1 MKIKRNL
8 SYMQKTIEEL
18 IEMYADENNRVNK
31 EDAIQTKKLIVN
43 EIYSRVKRTFDV
55 LDFNEDVNVK
65 SLYQEFIQPAEKIE

>member
-1 MKIKRNL
+1 MKRNL

-55 LDFNEDVNVK
+55 LDYNVDVNVN

>member
-1 MKIKRNL
+1 MKRNL

-31 EDAIQTKKLIVN
+31 DDAIQTKKLIVN

-55 LDFNEDVNVK
+55 LDYNVDVNVN
-65 SLYQEFIQPAEKIE
+65 SLYQEFIQAAEKIE

>member
-1 MKIKRNL
+1 MKRNL

-18 IEMYADENNRVNK
+18 IEMYADENNRINK

-55 LDFNEDVNVK
+55 LDYNVDVNVN
-65 SLYQEFIQPAEKIE
+65 SLYQEFIQPAKRIK

>member
-1 MKIKRNL
+1 MKRNL

-18 IEMYADENNRVNK
+18 IEMYVDENNRVNK

-43 EIYSRVKRTFDV
+43 EICSRVKRTFDV

>member
-1 MKIKRNL
+1 MKRNL

-18 IEMYADENNRVNK
+18 IEMYADANNRVNK

>member
-1 MKIKRNL
+1 
-8 SYMQKTIEEL
+8 MQKTIEEL

>member
-1 MKIKRNL
+1 MKRNL

>member
-1 MKIKRNL
+1 MKRNL

-55 LDFNEDVNVK
+55 LDFNEDVNIK

>member
-1 MKIKRNL
+1 MKKNL

>member
-1 MKIKRNL
+1 MKRNL

-18 IEMYADENNRVNK
+18 IELYADENNRVNK